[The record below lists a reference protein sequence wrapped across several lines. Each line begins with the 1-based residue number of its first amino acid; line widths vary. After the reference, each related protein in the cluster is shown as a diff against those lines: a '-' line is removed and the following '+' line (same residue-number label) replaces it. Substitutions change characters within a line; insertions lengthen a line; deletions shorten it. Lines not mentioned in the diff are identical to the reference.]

1 MLWIVRLADEA
12 KAEMSV
18 FPRDHQSMIYRG
30 LKRMEENPFY
40 GNLRLLKGKEW
51 KGVYRRTIGRYRISF
66 TPLYN
71 ERIAQVVS
79 IRLKTEKTY
88 R

>member
-1 MLWIVRLADEA
+1 MSWIVRLADEA
-12 KAEMSV
+12 KDEIAT
-18 FPRDHQSMIYRG
+18 FPRDHQAMLYRG

-40 GNLRLLKGKEW
+40 GNLQLLKDKEW
-51 KGVYRRTIGRYRISF
+51 KGVYRRTIGRYRIFF
-66 TPLYN
+66 TPLYD

-79 IRLKTEKTY
+79 IRLRNEKTY